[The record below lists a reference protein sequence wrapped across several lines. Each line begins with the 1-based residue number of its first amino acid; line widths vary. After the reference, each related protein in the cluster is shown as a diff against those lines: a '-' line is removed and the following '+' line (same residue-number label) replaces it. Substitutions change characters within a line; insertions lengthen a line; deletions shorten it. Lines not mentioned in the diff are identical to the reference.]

1 MWLCHARVLWH
12 LGGRLKS
19 SDAVLRWFL
28 GFQATFGVWK
38 PRASRGDTPYLDT
51 GYACYPCRLR
61 LLLGVG
67 ASERQNPCVCIPHT
81 LRRDWK
87 FHVVYGLLW
96 LTCDYQLVIGL
107 CKFTQNFNNDC
118 SKKRNSDRSFSTT
131 RPNSLKRYLDFVL
144 SITSY

>member
-1 MWLCHARVLWH
+1 MRYPLPWFPLSDDPSRYSCRTTRACCPYRSSHAGCRFGRSGSSGFV
-12 LGGRLKS
+12 GGFR
-19 SDAVLRWFL
+19 
-28 GFQATFGVWK
+28 
-38 PRASRGDTPYLDT
+38 
-51 GYACYPCRLR
+51 RLR
-61 LLLGVG
+61 LSNCGPVPKVRKNWRFCVG
-67 ASERQNPCVCIPHT
+67 
-81 LRRDWK
+81 
-87 FHVVYGLLW
+87 YGLLW